1 VLRIA
6 AHTLRADLALL
17 AGKADSAVDELRQA
31 RALEDGFNYDEPHLW
46 LAPTRQALGATL
58 LAAGRPQEAER
69 AYREDLVH
77 YPANAWSLT
86 GLAQALDAQ
95 GHGPGAARVQDQRR
109 LALAQGAHQP
119 RNSRF

>member
-1 VLRIA
+1 V
-6 AHTLRADLALL
+6 T
-17 AGKADSAVDELRQA
+17 
-31 RALEDGFNYDEPHLW
+31 LEDGFNYDEPHLW
-46 LAPTRQALGATL
+46 LAPHAPGAGRNL

-95 GHGPGAARVQDQRR
+95 GQAQARPGCRTSAAW
-109 LALAQGAHQP
+109 P
-119 RNSRF
+119 